1 MYFKNIYKTLM
12 RLEQLERNRMKVKK
26 LQALM
31 LATCVA
37 VCSVTPLCQNCSAH
51 STFLLARQNGH
62 TFRYKKLPTM
72 LSPVDMANG
81 HILKS
86 ETVESLLSSPR

>member
-1 MYFKNIYKTLM
+1 MYFKNMSKTLM

-37 VCSVTPLCQNCSAH
+37 VCSVTPKHYAKTVQMTPLFYRPGKMAIH
-51 STFLLARQNGH
+51 FLIKNSH
-62 TFRYKKLPTM
+62 
-72 LSPVDMANG
+72 
-81 HILKS
+81 
-86 ETVESLLSSPR
+86 

>member
-12 RLEQLERNRMKVKK
+12 RLAQLEQNRMKVKK

-37 VCSVTPLCQNCSAH
+37 VCFVTPEHYSRIVQL
-51 STFLLARQNGH
+51 TPLF
-62 TFRYKKLPTM
+62 Y
-72 LSPVDMANG
+72 
-81 HILKS
+81 
-86 ETVESLLSSPR
+86 